1 MLIDLE
7 VYCYI
12 GLGGVGVLKKKRNK
26 PSIVVLSMRLSFSK
40 IIMGCLSWR
49 TRNECE

>member
-12 GLGGVGVLKKKRNK
+12 GLGGVGGGGGEKKKK
-26 PSIVVLSMRLSFSK
+26 QALHCCVEHAFVVLQDNHGLFK
-40 IIMGCLSWR
+40 LE
-49 TRNECE
+49 NKK

>member
-12 GLGGVGVLKKKRNK
+12 GLGGGGERNK

>member
-12 GLGGVGVLKKKRNK
+12 GLGGRGGVGKKKK
-26 PSIVVLSMRLSFSK
+26 QALHCCVEHGFVVLQDNHGLFK
-40 IIMGCLSWR
+40 LE
-49 TRNECE
+49 NKK